1 MDQKTKCYMMALT
14 DILGISFFSFLAWM
28 GSTKEIMGLVAV
40 SVIAVCFIIYAT
52 YFFIG
57 EM

>member
-1 MDQKTKCYMMALT
+1 MMALT